1 MPPTTPRCA
10 RVRAPLWSFFAA
22 SCSVLFSRVVS
33 PRIKRFWFAVFDLP
47 TLLLVAHVLPFVGI
61 TCTYER
67 WVAPYPGVAGDFR
80 RLPGRL
86 ARPPRPRTGDPSPA
100 TRGRDRVAKAH
111 AARATLSA
119 ELGRDTG
126 AGELAGRLG

>member
-47 TLLLVAHVLPFVGI
+47 TLLLVAHVLPFVSI

-67 WVAPYPGVAGDFR
+67 WVTWVARRIRELRVTFGDEGDKFRDGKEGEMLQAPASPLPLRGDELVVAEPGG
-80 RLPGRL
+80 LL
-86 ARPPRPRTGDPSPA
+86 AQSPSPVS
-100 TRGRDRVAKAH
+100 RH
-111 AARATLSA
+111 
-119 ELGRDTG
+119 
-126 AGELAGRLG
+126 

>member
-1 MPPTTPRCA
+1 M
-10 RVRAPLWSFFAA
+10 
-22 SCSVLFSRVVS
+22 
-33 PRIKRFWFAVFDLP
+33 
-47 TLLLVAHVLPFVGI
+47 GG
-61 TCTYER
+61 
-67 WVAPYPGVAGDFR
+67 APYPGVAGDLR

-111 AARATLSA
+111 AARATLAA

-126 AGELAGRLG
+126 AGELAGRLVEAIEAASTSVALEGTLHGLAQPEHTVIVLRHGIGGSQAKSSRTSPRSSA